1 MPCGSQY
8 SELPQSDSITV
19 CTVLVPYSVCAVL
32 VPYNVCIILVTCSM
46 YSTGDVQRVQYWC
59 WFVVFVLLRKYY
71 GFTESFP
78 TCQMLTR
85 SETGKKRNFYFA
97 SNLLRELT
105 IRNEHTVKVCQRMA
119 PLRRTCYVRSC

>member
-1 MPCGSQY
+1 MSSHSLTVSLCVQY
-8 SELPQSDSITV
+8 WCRTVCVQYWCCTV
-19 CTVLVPYSVCAVL
+19 CTVLVSYSVC
-32 VPYNVCIILVTCSM
+32 
-46 YSTGDVQRVQYWC
+46 C

-78 TCQMLTR
+78 TRQMLTR

-105 IRNEHTVKVCQRMA
+105 IRNEHTVKVCQGMG
-119 PLRRTCYVRSC
+119 